1 MKGNTIIANGG
12 QPNGRFV
19 TGILSGVCY
28 PGMQLQ
34 LKAGVEP
41 INGNF
46 TYEACSTAG
55 ANQPAFI
62 LLEDISQGVNPTT
75 AYASGD
81 LAQLYVPISGDELNL
96 LYLNISGTSDAFTIG
111 EKVIVNTAGKFIATT
126 GTPFKNHQCEETVAA
141 IAADTLVCT
150 RWN

>member
-1 MKGNTIIANGG
+1 MKGQSIIANGN

-19 TGILSGVCY
+19 TGILSGVLS
-28 PGMQLQ
+28 PGQQLQ
-34 LKAGVEP
+34 IKAGVEP

-55 ANQPAFI
+55 ANKPAFI
-62 LLEDISQGVNPTT
+62 LMEDNSQGSVATT
-75 AYASGD
+75 AYVDGA

-96 LYLNISGTSDAFTIG
+96 LYKNIAGTADAFTIG
-111 EKVIVNTAGKFIATT
+111 ELMVVDATGKFVADT
-126 GTPFKNHQCEETVAA
+126 GTPQRKHQCEETVAA
-141 IAADTLVCT
+141 ITADTLVCT